1 MGRIIRSDNPD
12 DLDELQNALRDS
24 VFLFWDMALSYQGFG
39 QGVDIGSFDVFR
51 FLDAE
56 ADNPALEGGIELA
69 RIGAGIALL
78 CRLADQMEEAGTGD
92 LEDSDLRLRTREALS
107 SGCLDD
113 RPEMRLAVEAALK
126 DETAFREMLPD
137 IYAEYVKG
145 YLRRLY
151 RRA

>member
-39 QGVDIGSFDVFR
+39 RGVDAGSFDPFR

-56 ADNPALEGGIELA
+56 SEDASLEGGIELA

-78 CRLADQMEEAGTGD
+78 CRLLDQMEQAGSEELD
-92 LEDSDLRLRTREALS
+92 DSELRLRTREALS
-107 SGCLDD
+107 SGAVDD
-113 RPEMRLAVEAALK
+113 RPDMRLALESALTN
-126 DETAFREMLPD
+126 ESAFREMLPD

>member
-1 MGRIIRSDNPD
+1 MGRIIRSENLTDR
-12 DLDELQNALRDS
+12 DELQSALRDIL
-24 VFLFWDMALSYQGFG
+24 FLFWDMALSYQGFG
-39 QGVDIGSFDVFR
+39 QGVDTGSFDVFR

-113 RPEMRLAVEAALK
+113 RPEMRLAVEAVLK